1 MADDREQT
9 YRIGEVAARTMLS
22 RDTLRYYE
30 RLGLLDRQPRTGGGF
45 RLYGEAT
52 LDRLR
57 FIKRAQAVGFTLE
70 EIRELV
76 SFDGRGLKRCGRV
89 RDLVATKLAELDAQ
103 LSELRAFRRSL
114 VGSLQK
120 CSVALAGQRDVECPV
135 VETGVVPVPHPVL
148 WTQVNATPPGV
159 ARAPR
164 GPRSACD
171 TRASRA
177 ARSCCTAPRTRS
189 LRRVPP

>member
-1 MADDREQT
+1 MDDDREQT

-30 RLGLLDRQPRTGGGF
+30 RLGLLDRQPRTSGGF

-76 SFDGRGLKRCGRV
+76 SFDGRGLERCGRV

-114 VGSLQK
+114 VDSLQK
-120 CSVALAGQRDVECPV
+120 CSAALAGQRDVECPV
-135 VETGVVPVPHPVL
+135 VETGVVPRR
-148 WTQVNATPPGV
+148 
-159 ARAPR
+159 RAPR
-164 GPRSACD
+164 RGALKRE
-171 TRASRA
+171 
-177 ARSCCTAPRTRS
+177 
-189 LRRVPP
+189 RV